1 MKVLRFSYEPKDYV
15 LNINDIV
22 YTLGNI
28 VAVVDIYFKELS
40 DKSDKDIPAKI
51 QLIVNLD
58 NLDMFMEE
66 ISSKTY
72 IQLDSLGNY
81 IESMK
86 CFYKIEGYVE
96 KAKREKVEGYLQH
109 GPEESLLDWSDTI
122 NKKEDI
128 GVGFDDVSWD
138 EKEALGDYTDGY
150 GEELQG

>member
-1 MKVLRFSYEPKDYV
+1 MKVLRFSYESKDYV

-81 IESMK
+81 M
-86 CFYKIEGYVE
+86 
-96 KAKREKVEGYLQH
+96 EKVEGYLQH